1 MATTQDPKTA
11 HRATL
16 PSTLMTSLR
25 SAPLPEPGAETE
37 RCALNPTQLDKPAFV
52 LAVPFSFAT
61 EVANNPWMQELS
73 AVERAPN
80 RKKAMRQWLDFYHY
94 LAAEAVVYLLPSRGD
109 WPLQDLVFTAN
120 LGVVLDHLPDQNT
133 AIVSNFT
140 SDPRVG
146 EAEIGT
152 AFFTSL
158 GYRAVRPPHKFEGEA
173 ELKHL
178 RDNVYAGGY
187 GIRSEREAYEWME
200 NHLDIRV
207 VKLRETEPYLY
218 HLDCTVFPL
227 TRESTLV
234 CTELYTEQEVRELER
249 YTNIIDAP
257 LDDCFSGVCNSV
269 RLSNTILNAS
279 HITELRAG
287 TEEYA
292 YELAKNRR
300 LEDIAASLGFELTF
314 FNLSEYLKGGALLS
328 CAVMHLNRYSY
339 EFALT

>member
-1 MATTQDPKTA
+1 MPMATTQDPKTA

-109 WPLQDLVFTAN
+109 WPLQD
-120 LGVVLDHLPDQNT
+120 
-133 AIVSNFT
+133 
-140 SDPRVG
+140 
-146 EAEIGT
+146 
-152 AFFTSL
+152 
-158 GYRAVRPPHKFEGEA
+158 
-173 ELKHL
+173 
-178 RDNVYAGGY
+178 NVYAGGY

-269 RLSNTILNAS
+269 RLSNTLLNAS

-339 EFALT
+339 EFA